1 MDIFLLEWPFMDH
14 SKQEIGQGFKGLT
27 NHKAVAD
34 EDLCDAQS
42 IVWFQATTEPPFRN
56 SE

>member
-1 MDIFLLEWPFMDH
+1 MNIFPLEWPIINH
-14 SKQEIGQGFKGLT
+14 VKEKIGHGFKRLT

-34 EDLCDAQS
+34 EDLRDAQS

-56 SE
+56 IE